1 MRKSGLTGD
10 EAYVLAKHGGTT
22 EDLDPLKKEIG
33 LIKED
38 LVKLNDVVFTEKR
51 NKSQLFNPKVES
63 IGHLYVTSNKSVI
76 ENSLSVESWVV
87 PVESGKRY
95 VAYNKHSEALS
106 NSTYY
111 LECSTFAN
119 YPVIG
124 SIAIS
129 SSSIATQKYI
139 GIPSNENIKY
149 ILICLRKQTGIEVTK
164 EQINYVKE
172 NTGLEQ
178 IDLGYDYEGLPYSYT
193 VESYLNKSAVKAL
206 INDSQWKGK
215 TILWM
220 GTSIPEGK
228 DTALDSTGSGKSY
241 PKMVGER
248 LGANVIN
255 IALGSSMI
263 RANTRFGDY
272 TDGYSHNIL
281 RTFSATLEEKEYLIA
296 NWETIRHKL
305 RDPDTY
311 TTLSDNDKKVC
322 RESSYEHRLLPYLNG
337 TYPMPNLFVIDHGHN
352 DYKYTLSDGSTDIGI
367 APTSANIGNDKE
379 VAFDSNMF
387 DGSSYAGLENVY
399 GSLAKMN
406 HPTVFKYSVNRNCYW
421 GAVNFI
427 CTLIYKYNP
436 RARIVFVGNIDDKQ
450 HEGLCDAQI
459 TIARDWCSPLIR
471 TWEKLGFGM
480 HYIPGTYNYWGGTGL
495 DLSQKAIYCKDGTHP
510 HSDTTGEAMELYT
523 DILVD
528 ALKECY

>member
-10 EAYVLAKHGGTT
+10 EAYALSKRRGTSG
-22 EDLDPLKKEIG
+22 DLGPLKKE
-33 LIKED
+33 LSLLKED

-63 IGHLYVTSNKSVI
+63 IGHLYVKSDNSVI
-76 ENSLSVESWVV
+76 ENSLSIESWVV

-95 VAYNKHSEALS
+95 VAYNKHSEVLS
-106 NSTYY
+106 SGTYY
-111 LECSTFAN
+111 LQCSTFAE
-119 YPVIG
+119 YPTIG
-124 SIAIS
+124 SIALS
-129 SSSIATQKYI
+129 SKTIVTQKYVE
-139 GIPSNENIKY
+139 IPPNENNRY
-149 ILICLRKQTGIEVTK
+149 ILIWLRRQSGIEVTK
-164 EQINYVKE
+164 EQIDYVKE
-172 NTGLEQ
+172 NTGIEQ
-178 IDLGYDYEGLPYSYT
+178 IDSGYEYEGLPYSYI
-193 VESYLNKSAVKAL
+193 VESYLNESAVKTL
-206 INDSQWKGK
+206 INDNQWKGK

-228 DTALDSTGSGKSY
+228 DTALDSTGNGKSY

-281 RTFSATLEEKEYLIA
+281 RAFSATSEEKEYLIA
-296 NWETIRHKL
+296 NWETIRQKL

-337 TYPMPNLFVIDHGHN
+337 TYPMPDLFVIDHGHN

-367 APTSANIGNDKE
+367 APTLANIGKDKE
-379 VAFDSNMF
+379 VAFDSKMF

-406 HPTVFKYSVNRNCYW
+406 QPTVFKYSVNRNCYW

-450 HEGLCDAQI
+450 HDGLCDAQV
-459 TIARDWCSPLIR
+459 TIARDWCFPLIR
-471 TWEKLGFGM
+471 MWEKLGFGM

-510 HSDTTGEAMELYT
+510 HSDTTGESMELYT